1 MPRQAVTAEAN
12 CRVDLTR
19 DVFNVDI
26 VLGALLVGTWA
37 NSVLYTVE
45 VIQLLVSS
53 AIAIDAVSMIAN
65 YASVYLVV
73 HNHSLGLIRSSSLR
87 LAQWPHWP
95 KVPWLL
101 GYWLL
106 TRNKFITLT
115 LFFLITVATGGAFA
129 CGVTIA
135 IFPEYTN
142 RRKVIIPGTTWL
154 ITEAVTDIS
163 IASALLWEFRK
174 AKSSF
179 KETRSLLKRLVAQTI
194 QSGTAGASMALA
206 VLVAFLANKESNGG
220 FLGLPLSIPGS
231 HIPVPTGIAYGLGRV
246 YCITML
252 ANLNSR
258 KTGKTWSG
266 WRMSSGANL
275 ETRRERGNQE
285 RSEGRDEYGDI
296 HVHRT
301 AVVHIDTPQELSTDT
316 FKTNGL
322 PDDSSA
328 IEIEITVNN
337 SASYSSKKKQ
347 DLFAA

>member
-1 MPRQAVTAEAN
+1 MDTDCSEA
-12 CRVDLTR
+12 
-19 DVFNVDI
+19 
-26 VLGALLVGTWA
+26 
-37 NSVLYTVE
+37 
-45 VIQLLVSS
+45 
-53 AIAIDAVSMIAN
+53 
-65 YASVYLVV
+65 
-73 HNHSLGLIRSSSLR
+73 SSSGIEN
-87 LAQWPHWP
+87 QKQIHHPH
-95 KVPWLL
+95 
-101 GYWLL
+101 
-106 TRNKFITLT
+106 FILPHH
-115 LFFLITVATGGAFA
+115 GR
-129 CGVTIA
+129 
-135 IFPEYTN
+135 N
-142 RRKVIIPGTTWL
+142 RRRVRLWRHDRDLPRIYESEEGHNPRHNLAHHRSRDGHFNCVGSSVGIQESQVLVQGDQ
-154 ITEAVTDIS
+154 E
-163 IASALLWEFRK
+163 SAQ
-174 AKSSF
+174 
-179 KETRSLLKRLVAQTI
+179 RLVAQTI

-275 ETRRERGNQE
+275 ETRGERGNQE
-285 RSEGRDEYGDI
+285 RSEGRDEYGGI

-347 DLFAA
+347 HLFAA